1 MIKKFKTINN
11 VFSYSFFEW
20 DSLNF
25 VRFKDK
31 EGNVKTR
38 DGSFIKNNIIFA
50 ENGNGKTNLINLI
63 KVLNGVDSI
72 ELEKHWDYPTENQNL
87 VLEFDND
94 NDLSFNSENWG
105 ETTGSLKDKF
115 VIFDKY
121 FTEKYVHSVGLDHHN
136 TALRKQER
144 GKHII
149 YLGNFTEYNQEINKI
164 NRLKIK
170 VSEKNSEFWTTE
182 QEKINN
188 ILPDGLDIT
197 DIDNEKDIIENI
209 AASTLSDKQQTL
221 ENQKKELEK
230 VKNAIKN
237 QSEIEKL
244 RILDEI
250 KTVFNFEIKE
260 ADEDGN
266 ESIHQLSPVE
276 LFNFTV
282 SKGVK
287 QTLSKINNKKS
298 FIKSGLSLVDDT
310 TEDCP
315 FCEQKIKNG
324 EFLQIVQD
332 YQSIFDQT
340 FLDEEDRVKNRL
352 QKYINILSSLRD
364 LQPVSGNV
372 LLLQEAQKYVGI
384 DVSIPICSLDEED
397 KKVIELEI
405 QRVIDKEK
413 NILNPVTGST
423 FEKIKSIADKA
434 KKMQKSYNDAVSEI
448 NKKIN
453 ELKTAASEGKLDEKK
468 IEIENKIRELE
479 KSILYIEHKIEFL
492 RYFEAKKQNTKNEKV
507 VENLETIY
515 QKLKEKIVEKFN
527 EFAKEYFKLIKD
539 YIKTISPSM
548 EIFDVLGQG
557 TYSRTGREP
566 AQCGFEVQYNKKDCT
581 ANLSEGEKQVIALA
595 FFFAQLK
602 KETGEDKIIILDDPI
617 TSFDAGKRKSTAEVI
632 KTVTQKFDQ
641 LFVFTCDPLF
651 REFCL
656 KEIPNRNFYYIFI
669 TKKSSSIHYVP
680 KKRETIY
687 QAFEED
693 FKNIGNINGSNENV
707 VIYGQKLR
715 FCLETK
721 IKEDYFGYSQD
732 NLSNMIE
739 QVAGKGKQKFESLID
754 NKETI
759 LNLYN
764 YCNTGGLAHYP
775 KDGSTSWNELNSKVQ
790 EYLNLNL

>member
-20 DSLNF
+20 DTINPIKGNNPNDPIDI
-25 VRFKDK
+25 FK
-31 EGNVKTR
+31 
-38 DGSFIKNNIIFA
+38 KNNILFA
-50 ENGNGKTNLINLI
+50 ENGNGKTNLINLL
-63 KVLNGVDSI
+63 KVMNGVDSI
-72 ELEKHWDYPTENQNL
+72 KLEKHWDYTTENQNV
-87 VLEFDND
+87 VLELDSE
-94 NDLSFNSENWG
+94 LSFNSENWSDICG
-105 ETTGSLKDKF
+105 ALKNKF
-115 VIFDKY
+115 IIFDKY

-136 TALRKQER
+136 TAQRKQER

-170 VSEKNSEFWTTE
+170 VSEKNSVFWTAE
-182 QEKINN
+182 QEKINS
-188 ILPDGLDIT
+188 ILPDWLSIA
-197 DIDNEKDIIENI
+197 DIDNEKDIIKSI
-209 AASTLSDKQQTL
+209 DTSKLSDKQQAL

-230 VKNAIKN
+230 IKNAIKN
-237 QSEIEKL
+237 QFEIEKL
-244 RILDEI
+244 KNLDDI
-250 KTVFNFEIKE
+250 KTVFDFEVKDLGKDGKE
-260 ADEDGN
+260 TN
-266 ESIHQLSPVE
+266 YQLNPAE

-298 FIKSGLSLVDDT
+298 FVKTGLSLIDDT

-324 EFLQIVQD
+324 ELLQIVKD
-332 YQSIFDQT
+332 YQSIFDKA
-340 FLDEEDRVKNRL
+340 FLDEEDKVKSRL
-352 QKYINILSSLRD
+352 QKYKTILSSLRD
-364 LQPVSGNV
+364 LQPISSNV
-372 LLLQEAQKYVGI
+372 TNLQEAQKYIGI
-384 DVSIPICSLDEED
+384 DISIPNCSLDEED
-397 KKVIELEI
+397 KKIIELEI

-423 FEKIKSIADKA
+423 FEQIKNIIDKA
-434 KKMQKSYNDAVSEI
+434 NKLKKGYNNAVDEI
-448 NKKIN
+448 NKKID
-453 ELKTAASEGKLDEKK
+453 ELKKVADEGKLDERKE
-468 IEIENKIRELE
+468 EIENKIRELE
-479 KSILYIEHKIEFL
+479 KNILYINHKKDFL
-492 RYFEAKKQNTKNEKV
+492 RYFNAKNQNTQNKKV
-507 VENLETIY
+507 IENLEAIY

-527 EFAKEYFKLIKD
+527 EFAQEYFDLIKD
-539 YIKTISPSM
+539 YIKKISPSM

-581 ANLSEGEKQVIALA
+581 NDLSEGERQVIALA
-595 FFFAQLK
+595 FFFAQCK
-602 KETGEDKIIILDDPI
+602 KEVNKDKIIILDDPI

-632 KTVTQKFDQ
+632 KSETEDFDQ
-641 LFVFTCDPLF
+641 LFIFTCDPLF

-687 QAFEED
+687 QSFEED
-693 FKNIGNINGSNENV
+693 FKNIGDINGSNENV

-775 KDGSTSWNELNSKVQ
+775 KDGSTSWNELNGKIQ

>member
-1 MIKKFKTINN
+1 MKMIKKFKTINN

-20 DSLNF
+20 DTINPIKGNNPNDPIDI
-25 VRFKDK
+25 FK
-31 EGNVKTR
+31 
-38 DGSFIKNNIIFA
+38 KNNILFA
-50 ENGNGKTNLINLI
+50 ENGNGKTNLINLL
-63 KVLNGVDSI
+63 KVMNGVDSI
-72 ELEKHWDYPTENQNL
+72 KLEKHWDYTTENQNV
-87 VLEFDND
+87 VLELDSE
-94 NDLSFNSENWG
+94 LSFNSENWSDICG
-105 ETTGSLKDKF
+105 ALKNKF
-115 VIFDKY
+115 IIFDKY

-136 TALRKQER
+136 TAQRKQER

-170 VSEKNSEFWTTE
+170 VSEKNSVFWTAE
-182 QEKINN
+182 QEKINS
-188 ILPDGLDIT
+188 ILPDWLSIA
-197 DIDNEKDIIENI
+197 DIDNEKDIIKSI
-209 AASTLSDKQQTL
+209 DTSKLSDKQQAL

-230 VKNAIKN
+230 IKNAIKN
-237 QSEIEKL
+237 QFEIEKL
-244 RILDEI
+244 KNLDDI
-250 KTVFNFEIKE
+250 KTVFDFEVKE
-260 ADEDGN
+260 LGKDGKETN
-266 ESIHQLSPVE
+266 YQLNPAE

-298 FIKSGLSLVDDT
+298 FVKTGLSLIDDT

-324 EFLQIVQD
+324 ELLQIVKD
-332 YQSIFDQT
+332 YQSIFDKA
-340 FLDEEDRVKNRL
+340 FLDEEDKVKSRL
-352 QKYINILSSLRD
+352 QKYKTILSSLRD
-364 LQPVSGNV
+364 LQPISSNV
-372 LLLQEAQKYVGI
+372 TNLQEAQKYIGI
-384 DVSIPICSLDEED
+384 DISIPNCSLDEED
-397 KKVIELEI
+397 KKIIELEI
-405 QRVIDKEK
+405 QRVIDKER

-423 FEKIKSIADKA
+423 FEQIKNIIDKA
-434 KKMQKSYNDAVSEI
+434 NKLKKGYNNAVDEI
-448 NKKIN
+448 NKKID
-453 ELKTAASEGKLDEKK
+453 ELKKVADEGKLDERKE
-468 IEIENKIRELE
+468 EIENKIRELE
-479 KSILYIEHKIEFL
+479 KNILYINHKKDFL
-492 RYFEAKKQNTKNEKV
+492 RYFNAKNQNTQNKKV
-507 VENLETIY
+507 IENLEAIY

-527 EFAKEYFKLIKD
+527 EFAQEYFDLIKD
-539 YIKTISPSM
+539 YIKKISPSM

-581 ANLSEGEKQVIALA
+581 NDLSEGERQVIALA
-595 FFFAQLK
+595 FFFAQCK
-602 KETGEDKIIILDDPI
+602 KEVNKDKIIILDDPI

-632 KTVTQKFDQ
+632 KSETEDFDQ
-641 LFVFTCDPLF
+641 LFIFTCDPLF

-687 QAFEED
+687 QSFEED
-693 FKNIGNINGSNENV
+693 FKNIGDINGSNENV

-775 KDGSTSWNELNSKVQ
+775 KDGSTSWNELNGKIQ

>member
-1 MIKKFKTINN
+1 MKMIKKFKTINN

-20 DSLNF
+20 DTINPIKGNNPNDPIDI
-25 VRFKDK
+25 FK
-31 EGNVKTR
+31 
-38 DGSFIKNNIIFA
+38 KNNILFA
-50 ENGNGKTNLINLI
+50 ENGNGKTNLINLL
-63 KVLNGVDSI
+63 KVMNGVDSI
-72 ELEKHWDYPTENQNL
+72 KLEKHWDYTTENQNV
-87 VLEFDND
+87 VLELDSE
-94 NDLSFNSENWG
+94 LSFNSENWSDICG
-105 ETTGSLKDKF
+105 ALKNKF
-115 VIFDKY
+115 IIFDKY

-136 TALRKQER
+136 TAQRKQER

-170 VSEKNSEFWTTE
+170 VSEKNSVFWTAE
-182 QEKINN
+182 QEKINS
-188 ILPDGLDIT
+188 ILPDWLSIA
-197 DIDNEKDIIENI
+197 DIDNEKDIIKSI
-209 AASTLSDKQQTL
+209 DTSKLSDKQQAL

-230 VKNAIKN
+230 IKNAIKN
-237 QSEIEKL
+237 QFEIEKL
-244 RILDEI
+244 KNLDDI
-250 KTVFNFEIKE
+250 KTVFDFEVKE
-260 ADEDGN
+260 LGKDGKETN
-266 ESIHQLSPVE
+266 YQLNPAE

-298 FIKSGLSLVDDT
+298 FVKTGLSLIDDT

-324 EFLQIVQD
+324 ELLQIVKD
-332 YQSIFDQT
+332 YQSIFDKA
-340 FLDEEDRVKNRL
+340 FLDEEDKVKSRL
-352 QKYINILSSLRD
+352 QKYKTILSSLRD
-364 LQPVSGNV
+364 LQPISSNV
-372 LLLQEAQKYVGI
+372 TNLQEAQKYIGI
-384 DVSIPICSLDEED
+384 DISIPNCSLDEED
-397 KKVIELEI
+397 KKIIELEI

-423 FEKIKSIADKA
+423 FEQIKNIIDKA
-434 KKMQKSYNDAVSEI
+434 NKLKKGYNNAVDEI
-448 NKKIN
+448 NKKID
-453 ELKTAASEGKLDEKK
+453 ELKKVADEGKLDERKE
-468 IEIENKIRELE
+468 EIENKIRELE
-479 KSILYIEHKIEFL
+479 KNILYINHKKDFL
-492 RYFEAKKQNTKNEKV
+492 RYFNAKNQNTQNKKV
-507 VENLETIY
+507 IENLEAIY

-527 EFAKEYFKLIKD
+527 EFAQEYFDLIKD
-539 YIKTISPSM
+539 YIKKISPSM

-581 ANLSEGEKQVIALA
+581 NDLSEGERQVIALA
-595 FFFAQLK
+595 FFFAQCK
-602 KETGEDKIIILDDPI
+602 KEVNKDKIIILDDPI

-632 KTVTQKFDQ
+632 KSETEDFDQ
-641 LFVFTCDPLF
+641 LFIFTCDPLF

-687 QAFEED
+687 QSFEED
-693 FKNIGNINGSNENV
+693 FKNIGDINGSNENV

-775 KDGSTSWNELNSKVQ
+775 KDGSTSWNELNGKIQ

>member
-1 MIKKFKTINN
+1 MIKKIKTINN
-11 VFSYSFFEW
+11 VFSYSFFDW
-20 DSLNF
+20 DSLNLIKY
-25 VRFKDK
+25 KDEK
-31 EGNVKTR
+31 GNLKSR
-38 DGSFIKNNIIFA
+38 DGAFVKNNIIFA
-50 ENGNGKTNLINLI
+50 ENGNGKTNLINLL

-72 ELEKHWDYPTENQNL
+72 KLEKHWDYTTENQNV
-87 VLEFDND
+87 VLELDNEI
-94 NDLSFNSENWG
+94 SFNSENWSDICG
-105 ETTGSLKDKF
+105 ALKDNF
-115 VIFDKY
+115 IIFDKY

-136 TALRKQER
+136 TAQRKQER

-164 NRLKIK
+164 NKLKIK
-170 VSEKNSEFWTTE
+170 VSEKNSVFWTAE
-182 QEKINN
+182 QEKINS
-188 ILPDGLDIT
+188 ILPDWLSIA
-197 DIDNEKDIIENI
+197 DIDNEKDIIKSI
-209 AASTLSDKQQTL
+209 DTSKLSDKQQAL

-230 VKNAIKN
+230 IKNAIKN
-237 QSEIEKL
+237 QFEIEKL
-244 RILDEI
+244 KNLDDI
-250 KTVFNFEIKE
+250 KTVFDFEVKE
-260 ADEDGN
+260 LGKDGKETN
-266 ESIHQLSPVE
+266 YQLNPAE

-298 FIKSGLSLVDDT
+298 FVKIGLSLIDDT

-324 EFLQIVQD
+324 ELLQIVKD
-332 YQSIFDQT
+332 YQSIFDKA
-340 FLDEEDRVKNRL
+340 FLDEEDKVKSRL
-352 QKYINILSSLRD
+352 QKYKTILSSLRD
-364 LQPVSGNV
+364 LQPISSNV
-372 LLLQEAQKYVGI
+372 TNLQEAQKYIGI
-384 DVSIPICSLDEED
+384 DISIPNCSLDEED
-397 KKVIELEI
+397 KKIIELEI

-423 FEKIKSIADKA
+423 FEQIKNIIDKA
-434 KKMQKSYNDAVSEI
+434 NKLKKGYNNAVDEI
-448 NKKIN
+448 NKKID
-453 ELKTAASEGKLDEKK
+453 ELKKVADEGKLDERKE
-468 IEIENKIRELE
+468 EIENKIRELE
-479 KSILYIEHKIEFL
+479 KNILYINHKKDFL
-492 RYFEAKKQNTKNEKV
+492 RYFNAKNQNTQNKKV
-507 VENLETIY
+507 IENLEAIY

-527 EFAKEYFKLIKD
+527 EFAQEYFDLIKD
-539 YIKTISPSM
+539 YIKKISPSM

-581 ANLSEGEKQVIALA
+581 NDLSEGERQVIALA
-595 FFFAQLK
+595 FFFAQCK
-602 KETGEDKIIILDDPI
+602 KEVNKDKIIILDDPI

-632 KTVTQKFDQ
+632 KSETEDFDQ
-641 LFVFTCDPLF
+641 LFIFTCDPLF

-680 KKRETIY
+680 KRRETIY

-693 FKNIGNINGSNENV
+693 FKNIKNINGSNENV

-759 LNLYN
+759 LSLYN

>member
-1 MIKKFKTINN
+1 MIKKIKTINN
-11 VFSYSFFEW
+11 VFSYSFFDW
-20 DSLNF
+20 DSLNLIKY
-25 VRFKDK
+25 KDEK
-31 EGNVKTR
+31 GNLKSR
-38 DGSFIKNNIIFA
+38 DGAFVKNNIIFA
-50 ENGNGKTNLINLI
+50 ENGNGKTNLINLL

-72 ELEKHWDYPTENQNL
+72 KLEKHWDYTTENQNV
-87 VLEFDND
+87 VLELDNEI
-94 NDLSFNSENWG
+94 SFNSENWSDICG
-105 ETTGSLKDKF
+105 ALKDNF
-115 VIFDKY
+115 IIFDKY

-136 TALRKQER
+136 TAQRKQER

-164 NRLKIK
+164 NKLKIK
-170 VSEKNSEFWTTE
+170 VSEKNSVFWTAE
-182 QEKINN
+182 QEKINS
-188 ILPDGLDIT
+188 ILPDWLSIA
-197 DIDNEKDIIENI
+197 DIDNEKDIIKSI
-209 AASTLSDKQQTL
+209 DTSKLSDKQQAL

-230 VKNAIKN
+230 IKNAIKN
-237 QSEIEKL
+237 QFEIEKL
-244 RILDEI
+244 KNLDDI
-250 KTVFNFEIKE
+250 KTVFDFEVKE
-260 ADEDGN
+260 LGKDGKETN
-266 ESIHQLSPVE
+266 YQLNPAE

-298 FIKSGLSLVDDT
+298 FVKIGLSLIDDT

-324 EFLQIVQD
+324 ELLQIVKD
-332 YQSIFDQT
+332 YQSIFDKA
-340 FLDEEDRVKNRL
+340 FLDEEDKVKSRL
-352 QKYINILSSLRD
+352 QKYKTILSSLRD
-364 LQPVSGNV
+364 LQPISSNV
-372 LLLQEAQKYVGI
+372 TNLQEAQKYIGI
-384 DVSIPICSLDEED
+384 DISIPNCSLDEED
-397 KKVIELEI
+397 KKIIELEI

-423 FEKIKSIADKA
+423 FEQIKNIIDKA
-434 KKMQKSYNDAVSEI
+434 NKLKKGYNNAVDEI
-448 NKKIN
+448 NKKID
-453 ELKTAASEGKLDEKK
+453 ELKKVADEGKLDERKE
-468 IEIENKIRELE
+468 EIENKIRELE
-479 KSILYIEHKIEFL
+479 KNILYINHKKDFL
-492 RYFEAKKQNTKNEKV
+492 RYFNAKNQNNQNKKV
-507 VENLETIY
+507 IENLEAIY

-527 EFAKEYFKLIKD
+527 EFAQEYFDLIKD
-539 YIKTISPSM
+539 YIKKISPSM

-581 ANLSEGEKQVIALA
+581 NDLSEGERQVIALA
-595 FFFAQLK
+595 FFFAQCK
-602 KETGEDKIIILDDPI
+602 KEVNKDKIIILDDPI

-632 KTVTQKFDQ
+632 KSETEDFDQ
-641 LFVFTCDPLF
+641 LFIFTCDPLF

-680 KKRETIY
+680 KRRETIY

-693 FKNIGNINGSNENV
+693 FKNIKNINGSNENV

-759 LNLYN
+759 LSLYN

>member
-1 MIKKFKTINN
+1 MKMIKKFKTINN

-20 DSLNF
+20 DTINPIKGNNPNDPIDI
-25 VRFKDK
+25 FK
-31 EGNVKTR
+31 
-38 DGSFIKNNIIFA
+38 KNNILFA
-50 ENGNGKTNLINLI
+50 ENGNGKTNLINLL
-63 KVLNGVDSI
+63 KVMNGVDSI
-72 ELEKHWDYPTENQNL
+72 KLEKHWDYTTENQNV
-87 VLEFDND
+87 VLELDSE
-94 NDLSFNSENWG
+94 LSFNSENWSDICG
-105 ETTGSLKDKF
+105 ALKNKF
-115 VIFDKY
+115 IIFDKY

-136 TALRKQER
+136 TAQRKQER

-170 VSEKNSEFWTTE
+170 VSEKNSVFWTAE
-182 QEKINN
+182 QEKINS
-188 ILPDGLDIT
+188 ILPDWLSIA
-197 DIDNEKDIIENI
+197 DIDNEKDIIKSI
-209 AASTLSDKQQTL
+209 DTSKLSDKQQAL

-230 VKNAIKN
+230 IKNAIKN
-237 QSEIEKL
+237 QFEIEKL
-244 RILDEI
+244 KNLDDI
-250 KTVFNFEIKE
+250 KTVFDFEVKDLGKDGKE
-260 ADEDGN
+260 TN
-266 ESIHQLSPVE
+266 YQLNPAE

-298 FIKSGLSLVDDT
+298 FVKTGLSLIDDT

-324 EFLQIVQD
+324 ELLQIVKD
-332 YQSIFDQT
+332 YQSIFDKA
-340 FLDEEDRVKNRL
+340 FLDEEDKVKSRL
-352 QKYINILSSLRD
+352 QKYKTILSSLRD
-364 LQPVSGNV
+364 LQPISSNV
-372 LLLQEAQKYVGI
+372 TNLQEAQKYIGI
-384 DVSIPICSLDEED
+384 DISIPNCSLDEED
-397 KKVIELEI
+397 KKIIELEI

-423 FEKIKSIADKA
+423 FEQIKNIIDKA
-434 KKMQKSYNDAVSEI
+434 NKLKKGYNNAVDEI
-448 NKKIN
+448 NKKID
-453 ELKTAASEGKLDEKK
+453 ELKKVADEGKLDERKE
-468 IEIENKIRELE
+468 EIENKIRELE
-479 KSILYIEHKIEFL
+479 KNILYINHKKDFL
-492 RYFEAKKQNTKNEKV
+492 RYFNAKNQNTQNKKV
-507 VENLETIY
+507 IENLEAIY

-527 EFAKEYFKLIKD
+527 EFAQEYFDLIKD
-539 YIKTISPSM
+539 YIKKISPSM

-581 ANLSEGEKQVIALA
+581 NDLSEGERQVIALA
-595 FFFAQLK
+595 FFFAQCK
-602 KETGEDKIIILDDPI
+602 KEVNKDKIIILDDPI

-632 KTVTQKFDQ
+632 KSETEDFDQ
-641 LFVFTCDPLF
+641 LFIFTCDPLF

-687 QAFEED
+687 QSFEED
-693 FKNIGNINGSNENV
+693 FKNIGDINGSNENV

-775 KDGSTSWNELNSKVQ
+775 KDGSTSWNELNGKIQ

>member
-20 DSLNF
+20 DTINPIKGNNPNDPIDI
-25 VRFKDK
+25 FK
-31 EGNVKTR
+31 
-38 DGSFIKNNIIFA
+38 KNNILFA
-50 ENGNGKTNLINLI
+50 ENGNGKTNLINLL
-63 KVLNGVDSI
+63 KVMNGVDSI
-72 ELEKHWDYPTENQNL
+72 KLEKHWDYTTENQNV
-87 VLEFDND
+87 VLELDSE
-94 NDLSFNSENWG
+94 LSFNSENWSDICG
-105 ETTGSLKDKF
+105 ALKNKF
-115 VIFDKY
+115 IIFDKY

-136 TALRKQER
+136 TAQRKQER

-170 VSEKNSEFWTTE
+170 VSEKNSVFWTAE
-182 QEKINN
+182 QEKINS
-188 ILPDGLDIT
+188 ILPDWLSIA
-197 DIDNEKDIIENI
+197 DIDNEKDIIKSI
-209 AASTLSDKQQTL
+209 DTSKLSDKQQAL

-230 VKNAIKN
+230 IKNAIKN
-237 QSEIEKL
+237 QFEIEKL
-244 RILDEI
+244 KNLDDI
-250 KTVFNFEIKE
+250 KTVFDFEVKE
-260 ADEDGN
+260 LGKDGKETN
-266 ESIHQLSPVE
+266 YQLNPAE

-298 FIKSGLSLVDDT
+298 FVKTGLSLIDDT

-324 EFLQIVQD
+324 ELLQIVKD
-332 YQSIFDQT
+332 YQSIFDKA
-340 FLDEEDRVKNRL
+340 FLDEEDKVKSRL
-352 QKYINILSSLRD
+352 QKYKTILSSLRD
-364 LQPVSGNV
+364 LQPISSNV
-372 LLLQEAQKYVGI
+372 TNLQEAQKYIGI
-384 DVSIPICSLDEED
+384 DISIPNCSLDEED
-397 KKVIELEI
+397 KKIIELEI

-423 FEKIKSIADKA
+423 FEQIKNIIDKA
-434 KKMQKSYNDAVSEI
+434 NKLKKGYNNAVDEI
-448 NKKIN
+448 NKKID
-453 ELKTAASEGKLDEKK
+453 ELKKVADEGKLDERKE
-468 IEIENKIRELE
+468 EIENKIRELE
-479 KSILYIEHKIEFL
+479 KNILYINHKKDFL
-492 RYFEAKKQNTKNEKV
+492 RYFNAKNQNTQNKKV
-507 VENLETIY
+507 IENLEAIY

-527 EFAKEYFKLIKD
+527 EFAQEYFDLIKD
-539 YIKTISPSM
+539 YIKKISPSM

-581 ANLSEGEKQVIALA
+581 NDLSEGERQVIALA
-595 FFFAQLK
+595 FFFAQCK
-602 KETGEDKIIILDDPI
+602 KEVNKDKIIILDDPI

-632 KTVTQKFDQ
+632 KSETEDFDQ
-641 LFVFTCDPLF
+641 LFIFTCDPLF

-687 QAFEED
+687 QSFEED
-693 FKNIGNINGSNENV
+693 FKNIGDINGSNENV

-775 KDGSTSWNELNSKVQ
+775 KDGSTSWNEVNGKIQ

>member
-20 DSLNF
+20 DTINPIKGNNPNDPIDI
-25 VRFKDK
+25 FK
-31 EGNVKTR
+31 
-38 DGSFIKNNIIFA
+38 KNNILFA
-50 ENGNGKTNLINLI
+50 ENGNGKTNLINLL
-63 KVLNGVDSI
+63 KVMNGVDSI
-72 ELEKHWDYPTENQNL
+72 KLEKHWDYTTENQNV
-87 VLEFDND
+87 VLELDSE
-94 NDLSFNSENWG
+94 LSFNSENWSDICG
-105 ETTGSLKDKF
+105 ALKNKF
-115 VIFDKY
+115 IIFDKY

-136 TALRKQER
+136 TAQRKQER

-170 VSEKNSEFWTTE
+170 VSEKNSVFWTAE
-182 QEKINN
+182 QEKINS
-188 ILPDGLDIT
+188 ILPDWLSIA
-197 DIDNEKDIIENI
+197 DIDNEKDIIKSI
-209 AASTLSDKQQTL
+209 DTSKLSDKQQAL

-230 VKNAIKN
+230 IKNAIKN
-237 QSEIEKL
+237 QFEIEKL
-244 RILDEI
+244 KNLDDI
-250 KTVFNFEIKE
+250 KTVFDFEVKE
-260 ADEDGN
+260 LGKDGKETN
-266 ESIHQLSPVE
+266 YQLNPAE

-298 FIKSGLSLVDDT
+298 FVKTGLSLIDDT

-324 EFLQIVQD
+324 ELLQIVKD
-332 YQSIFDQT
+332 YQSIFDKA
-340 FLDEEDRVKNRL
+340 FLDEEDKVKSRL
-352 QKYINILSSLRD
+352 QKYKTILSSLRD
-364 LQPVSGNV
+364 LQPISSNV
-372 LLLQEAQKYVGI
+372 TNLQEAQKYIGI
-384 DVSIPICSLDEED
+384 DISIPNCSLDEED
-397 KKVIELEI
+397 KKIIELEI

-423 FEKIKSIADKA
+423 FEQIKNIIDKA
-434 KKMQKSYNDAVSEI
+434 NKLKKGYNNAVDEI
-448 NKKIN
+448 NKKID
-453 ELKTAASEGKLDEKK
+453 ELKKVADEGKLDERKE
-468 IEIENKIRELE
+468 EIENKIRELE
-479 KSILYIEHKIEFL
+479 KNILYINHKKDFL
-492 RYFEAKKQNTKNEKV
+492 RYFNAKNQNTQNKKV
-507 VENLETIY
+507 IENLEAIY

-527 EFAKEYFKLIKD
+527 EFAQEYFDLIKD
-539 YIKTISPSM
+539 YIKKISPSM

-581 ANLSEGEKQVIALA
+581 NDLSEGERQVIALA
-595 FFFAQLK
+595 FFFAQCK
-602 KETGEDKIIILDDPI
+602 KEVNKDKIIILDDPI

-632 KTVTQKFDQ
+632 KSETEDFDQ
-641 LFVFTCDPLF
+641 LFIFTCDPLF

-687 QAFEED
+687 QSFEED
-693 FKNIGNINGSNENV
+693 FKNIGDINGSNENV

-775 KDGSTSWNELNSKVQ
+775 KDGSTSWNELNGKIQ

>member
-1 MIKKFKTINN
+1 M
-11 VFSYSFFEW
+11 
-20 DSLNF
+20 
-25 VRFKDK
+25 
-31 EGNVKTR
+31 
-38 DGSFIKNNIIFA
+38 
-50 ENGNGKTNLINLI
+50 
-63 KVLNGVDSI
+63 
-72 ELEKHWDYPTENQNL
+72 
-87 VLEFDND
+87 
-94 NDLSFNSENWG
+94 
-105 ETTGSLKDKF
+105 
-115 VIFDKY
+115 
-121 FTEKYVHSVGLDHHN
+121 
-136 TALRKQER
+136 
-144 GKHII
+144 
-149 YLGNFTEYNQEINKI
+149 
-164 NRLKIK
+164 
-170 VSEKNSEFWTTE
+170 
-182 QEKINN
+182 
-188 ILPDGLDIT
+188 LDIKR
-197 DIDNEKDIIENI
+197 IREN
-209 AASTLSDKQQTL
+209 
-221 ENQKKELEK
+221 
-230 VKNAIKN
+230 
-237 QSEIEKL
+237 
-244 RILDEI
+244 LDDI
-250 KTVFNFEIKE
+250 KTVFDFEVKE
-260 ADEDGN
+260 LGKDGKETN
-266 ESIHQLSPVE
+266 YQLNPAE

-298 FIKSGLSLVDDT
+298 FVKTGLSLIDDT

-324 EFLQIVQD
+324 ELLQIVKD
-332 YQSIFDQT
+332 YQSIFDKA
-340 FLDEEDRVKNRL
+340 FLDEEDKVKSRL
-352 QKYINILSSLRD
+352 QKYKTILSSLRD
-364 LQPVSGNV
+364 LQPISSNV
-372 LLLQEAQKYVGI
+372 TNLQEAQKYIGI
-384 DVSIPICSLDEED
+384 DISIPNCSLDEED
-397 KKVIELEI
+397 KKIIELEI

-423 FEKIKSIADKA
+423 FEQIKNIIDKA
-434 KKMQKSYNDAVSEI
+434 NKLKKGYNNAVDEI
-448 NKKIN
+448 NKKID
-453 ELKTAASEGKLDEKK
+453 ELKKVADEGKLDERKE
-468 IEIENKIRELE
+468 EIENKIRELE
-479 KSILYIEHKIEFL
+479 KNILYINHKKDFL
-492 RYFEAKKQNTKNEKV
+492 RYFNAKNQNTQNKKV
-507 VENLETIY
+507 IENLEAIY

-527 EFAKEYFKLIKD
+527 EFAQEYFDLIKD
-539 YIKTISPSM
+539 YIKKISPSM

-581 ANLSEGEKQVIALA
+581 NDLSEGERQVIALA
-595 FFFAQLK
+595 FFFAQCK
-602 KETGEDKIIILDDPI
+602 KEVNKDKIIILDDPI

-632 KTVTQKFDQ
+632 KSETEDFDQ
-641 LFVFTCDPLF
+641 LFIFTCDPLF

-687 QAFEED
+687 QSFEED
-693 FKNIGNINGSNENV
+693 FKNIGDINGSNENV

-775 KDGSTSWNELNSKVQ
+775 KDGSTSWNELNGKIQ

>member
-1 MIKKFKTINN
+1 MKMIKKFKTINN

-20 DSLNF
+20 DTINPIKGNNPNDPIDI
-25 VRFKDK
+25 FK
-31 EGNVKTR
+31 
-38 DGSFIKNNIIFA
+38 KNNILFA
-50 ENGNGKTNLINLI
+50 ENGNGKTNLINLL
-63 KVLNGVDSI
+63 KVMNGVDSI
-72 ELEKHWDYPTENQNL
+72 KLEKHWDYTTENQNV
-87 VLEFDND
+87 VLELDSE
-94 NDLSFNSENWG
+94 LSFNSENWSDICG
-105 ETTGSLKDKF
+105 ALKNKF
-115 VIFDKY
+115 IIFDKY

-136 TALRKQER
+136 TAQRKQER

-170 VSEKNSEFWTTE
+170 VSEKNSVFWTAE
-182 QEKINN
+182 QEKINS
-188 ILPDGLDIT
+188 ILPDWLSIA
-197 DIDNEKDIIENI
+197 DIDNEKDIIKSI
-209 AASTLSDKQQTL
+209 DTSKLSDKQQAL

-230 VKNAIKN
+230 IKNAIKN
-237 QSEIEKL
+237 QFEIEKL
-244 RILDEI
+244 KNLDDI
-250 KTVFNFEIKE
+250 KTVFDFEVKE
-260 ADEDGN
+260 LGKDGKETN
-266 ESIHQLSPVE
+266 YQLNPAE

-298 FIKSGLSLVDDT
+298 FVKTGLSLIDDT

-324 EFLQIVQD
+324 ELLQIVKD
-332 YQSIFDQT
+332 YQSIFDKA
-340 FLDEEDRVKNRL
+340 FLDEEDKVKSRL
-352 QKYINILSSLRD
+352 QKYKTILSSLRD
-364 LQPVSGNV
+364 LQPISSNV
-372 LLLQEAQKYVGI
+372 TNLQEAQKYIGI
-384 DVSIPICSLDEED
+384 DISIPNCSLDEED
-397 KKVIELEI
+397 KKIIELEI

-423 FEKIKSIADKA
+423 FEQIKNIIDKA
-434 KKMQKSYNDAVSEI
+434 NKLKKGYNNAVDEI
-448 NKKIN
+448 NKKID
-453 ELKTAASEGKLDEKK
+453 ELKKVADEGKLDERKE
-468 IEIENKIRELE
+468 EIENKIRELE
-479 KSILYIEHKIEFL
+479 KNILYINHKKDFL
-492 RYFEAKKQNTKNEKV
+492 RYFNAKNQNTQNKKV
-507 VENLETIY
+507 IENLEAIY

-527 EFAKEYFKLIKD
+527 EFAQEYFDLIKD
-539 YIKTISPSM
+539 YIKKISPSM

-581 ANLSEGEKQVIALA
+581 NDLSEGERQVIALA
-595 FFFAQLK
+595 FFFAQCK
-602 KETGEDKIIILDDPI
+602 KEVNKDKIIILDDPI

-632 KTVTQKFDQ
+632 KSETEDFDQ
-641 LFVFTCDPLF
+641 LFIFTCDPLF

-687 QAFEED
+687 QSFEED
-693 FKNIGNINGSNENV
+693 FKNIGDINGSNENV

-775 KDGSTSWNELNSKVQ
+775 KDGSTSWNEVNGKIQ

>member
-1 MIKKFKTINN
+1 MIKKIKTINN
-11 VFSYSFFEW
+11 VFSYSFFDW
-20 DSLNF
+20 DTINP
-25 VRFKDK
+25 FK
-31 EGNVKTR
+31 GNNPNDPIDIFK
-38 DGSFIKNNIIFA
+38 KNNIIFA
-50 ENGNGKTNLINLI
+50 ENGNGKTNLINVL

-72 ELEKHWDYPTENQNL
+72 ELKKHWDYSAKNQS
-87 VLEFDND
+87 VILELDNE
-94 NDLSFNSENWG
+94 LSFNSDNWSNIY
-105 ETTGSLKDKF
+105 GSLKDRF
-115 VIFDKY
+115 IIFDKY
-121 FTEKYVHSVGLDHHN
+121 FTERYVHSIGLDPHN
-136 TALRKQER
+136 TAQRKQER

-164 NRLKIK
+164 NKLKVKIN
-170 VSEKNSEFWTTE
+170 EKNSTFWTVE
-182 QEKINN
+182 QEKIKN
-188 ILPDGLDIT
+188 ILPESLSLA
-197 DIDNEKDIIENI
+197 DIDKDKDIIVKVD
-209 AASTLSDKQQTL
+209 TTKLSDKQEEL

-230 VKNAIKN
+230 INNAIKN

-244 RILDEI
+244 
-250 KTVFNFEIKE
+250 KTLEKIELVFDFKIKE
-260 ADEDGN
+260 IGKDGG
-266 ESIHQLSPVE
+266 ETTHQIDPSE

-287 QTLSKINNKKS
+287 ETLSKISNKKS
-298 FIKSGLSLVDDT
+298 FIKAGLNLVDDT
-310 TEDCP
+310 TENCP

-324 EFLQIVQD
+324 ELLQIIKD

-340 FLDEEDRVKNRL
+340 FLDEEETVKNHL
-352 QKYINILSSLRD
+352 QKYKAVLSSLRD
-364 LQPVSGNV
+364 FPPISSNITN
-372 LLLQEAQKYVGI
+372 LQEAQKYVGI
-384 DVSIPICSLDEED
+384 KTSIPACSLGKED
-397 KKVIELEI
+397 KKIIEEEI

-423 FEKIKSIADKA
+423 SEQIKNIADRAEKL
-434 KKMQKSYNDAVSEI
+434 KKTYNDAIDEI

-453 ELKTAASEGKLDEKK
+453 DLKTSSREGRLQERKN
-468 IEIENKIRELE
+468 EIENKIKGLE
-479 KSILYIEHKIEFL
+479 KDIFYINHKKDFL
-492 RYFEAKKQNTKNEKV
+492 RYFEAKNQNTKNEKV
-507 VENLETIY
+507 VENLEIIY
-515 QKLKEKIVEKFN
+515 QKLKEKIVKKFN
-527 EFAKEYFKLIKD
+527 DFAKEYFNLIKK
-539 YIKTISPSM
+539 YIKKISPSM

-566 AQCGFEVQYNKKDCT
+566 AQCGFNVQYNSKDCT
-581 ANLSEGEKQVIALA
+581 SSLSEGERQVIALA
-595 FFFAQLK
+595 FFFARLK
-602 KETGEDKIIILDDPI
+602 KETNKNKIIVLDDPI

-632 KTVTQKFDQ
+632 KAETEGFDQ

-656 KEIPNRNFYYIFI
+656 KEIPNRNFYYIFL
-669 TKKSSSIHYVP
+669 TKRSSSIHFVP

-687 QAFEED
+687 QSFEDD
-693 FKNIGNINGSNENV
+693 FKNIANVNGSNENV

-739 QVAGKGKQKFESLID
+739 QVAGKGKQKFENLID

-775 KDGSTSWNELNSKVQ
+775 KDGSTSWNELNGKIQ

>member
-11 VFSYSFFEW
+11 IFSYSFFEW

-25 VRFKDK
+25 IKFKDK
-31 EGNVKTR
+31 DGNLKTR
-38 DGSFIKNNIIFA
+38 DGSFVKNSIIFA

-72 ELEKHWDYPTENQNL
+72 ELEKHWDYPTENQNV
-87 VLEFDND
+87 VLELDND
-94 NDLSFNSENWG
+94 NDLSFNSDNWD

-164 NRLKIK
+164 NKLKGNI
-170 VSEKNSEFWTTE
+170 SEKNSTFWATE
-182 QEKINN
+182 KEKISR
-188 ILPDGLDIT
+188 ILPDWLNIT
-197 DIDNEKDIIENI
+197 SIDNDENLIEDIDT
-209 AASTLSDKQQTL
+209 STLSDKQQTL

-230 VKNAIKN
+230 LKNAIKN

-244 RILDEI
+244 KNLDEI

-260 ADEDGN
+260 TDEDGKG
-266 ESIHQLSPVE
+266 SIHQLSPSE

-298 FIKSGLSLVDDT
+298 FIKFGLSLVNDT

-352 QKYINILSSLRD
+352 QKYENVLSSLRD
-364 LQPVSGNV
+364 LQPESGNATK
-372 LLLQEAQKYVGI
+372 LQEAQKYIGI
-384 DVSIPICSLDEED
+384 NISIPNCSLNEED
-397 KKVIELEI
+397 KEIIKLEI
-405 QRVIDKEK
+405 QRVTDKEK
-413 NILNPVTGST
+413 NILNPVIGST
-423 FEKIKSIADKA
+423 FEQIKSIAEKA
-434 KKMQKSYNDAVSEI
+434 RKLKKSYNEAVNEI

-453 ELKTAASEGKLDEKK
+453 ELKTVSSEGKLDEKR
-468 IEIENKIRELE
+468 IEIENKIKELE
-479 KSILYIEHKIEFL
+479 KSILYIENKKEFL

-507 VENLETIY
+507 VEHLETIY

-581 ANLSEGEKQVIALA
+581 ANLSEGERQVIALA

-602 KETGEDKIIILDDPI
+602 KTNKDKIIILDDPI
-617 TSFDAGKRKSTAEVI
+617 TSFDAGKRKSTTELI
-632 KTVTQKFDQ
+632 KSETQKFDQ

-680 KKRETIY
+680 KKRETVY
-687 QAFEED
+687 QSFEED
-693 FKNIGNINGSNENV
+693 FNNIGNINGSNENV

-739 QVAGKGKQKFESLID
+739 QVAGKGKQKFENLID

-775 KDGSTSWNELNSKVQ
+775 KDGSTSWNELNGKIQ

>member
-20 DSLNF
+20 DTINPIKGNNPNDPIDI
-25 VRFKDK
+25 FK
-31 EGNVKTR
+31 
-38 DGSFIKNNIIFA
+38 KNNILFA
-50 ENGNGKTNLINLI
+50 ENGNGKTNLINLL
-63 KVLNGVDSI
+63 KVMNGVDSI
-72 ELEKHWDYPTENQNL
+72 KLEKHWDYTTENQNV
-87 VLEFDND
+87 VLELDSE
-94 NDLSFNSENWG
+94 LSFNSENWSDICG
-105 ETTGSLKDKF
+105 ALKNKF
-115 VIFDKY
+115 IIFDKY

-136 TALRKQER
+136 TAQRKQER

-170 VSEKNSEFWTTE
+170 VSEKNSVFWTAE
-182 QEKINN
+182 QEKINS
-188 ILPDGLDIT
+188 ILPDWLSIA
-197 DIDNEKDIIENI
+197 DIDNEKDIIKSI
-209 AASTLSDKQQTL
+209 DTSKLSDKQQAL

-230 VKNAIKN
+230 IKNAIKN
-237 QSEIEKL
+237 QFEIEKL
-244 RILDEI
+244 KNLDDI
-250 KTVFNFEIKE
+250 KTVFDFEVKE
-260 ADEDGN
+260 LGKDGKETN
-266 ESIHQLSPVE
+266 YQLNPAE

-298 FIKSGLSLVDDT
+298 FVKTGLSLIDDT

-324 EFLQIVQD
+324 ELLQIVKD
-332 YQSIFDQT
+332 YQSIFDKA
-340 FLDEEDRVKNRL
+340 FLDEEDKVKSRL
-352 QKYINILSSLRD
+352 QKYKTILSSLRD
-364 LQPVSGNV
+364 LQPISSNV
-372 LLLQEAQKYVGI
+372 TNLQEAQKYIGI
-384 DVSIPICSLDEED
+384 DISIPNCSLDEED
-397 KKVIELEI
+397 KKIIELEI
-405 QRVIDKEK
+405 QRVIDKER

-423 FEKIKSIADKA
+423 FEQIKNIIDKA
-434 KKMQKSYNDAVSEI
+434 NKLKKGYNNAVDEI
-448 NKKIN
+448 NKKID
-453 ELKTAASEGKLDEKK
+453 ELKKVADEGKLDERKE
-468 IEIENKIRELE
+468 EIENKIRELE
-479 KSILYIEHKIEFL
+479 KNILYINHKKDFL
-492 RYFEAKKQNTKNEKV
+492 RYFNAKNQNTQNKKV
-507 VENLETIY
+507 IENLEAIY

-527 EFAKEYFKLIKD
+527 EFAQEYFDLIKD
-539 YIKTISPSM
+539 YIKKISPSM

-581 ANLSEGEKQVIALA
+581 NDLSEGERQVIALA
-595 FFFAQLK
+595 FFFAQCK
-602 KETGEDKIIILDDPI
+602 KEVNKDKIIILDDPI

-632 KTVTQKFDQ
+632 KSETEDFDQ
-641 LFVFTCDPLF
+641 LFIFTCDPLF

-687 QAFEED
+687 QSFEED
-693 FKNIGNINGSNENV
+693 FKNIGDINGSNENV

-775 KDGSTSWNELNSKVQ
+775 KDGSTSWNELNGKIQ

>member
-20 DSLNF
+20 DTINPIKGNNPNDPIDI
-25 VRFKDK
+25 FK
-31 EGNVKTR
+31 
-38 DGSFIKNNIIFA
+38 KNNILFA
-50 ENGNGKTNLINLI
+50 ENGNGKTNLINLL
-63 KVLNGVDSI
+63 KVMNGVDSI
-72 ELEKHWDYPTENQNL
+72 KLEKHWDYTTENQNV
-87 VLEFDND
+87 VLELDSE
-94 NDLSFNSENWG
+94 LSFNSENWSDICG
-105 ETTGSLKDKF
+105 ALKNKF
-115 VIFDKY
+115 IIFDKY

-136 TALRKQER
+136 TAQRKQER

-170 VSEKNSEFWTTE
+170 VSEKNSVFWTAE
-182 QEKINN
+182 QEKINS
-188 ILPDGLDIT
+188 ILPDWLSIA
-197 DIDNEKDIIENI
+197 DIDNEKDIIKSI
-209 AASTLSDKQQTL
+209 DTSKLSDKQQAL

-230 VKNAIKN
+230 IKNAIKN
-237 QSEIEKL
+237 QFEIEKL
-244 RILDEI
+244 KNLDDI
-250 KTVFNFEIKE
+250 KTVFDFEVKE
-260 ADEDGN
+260 LGKDGKETN
-266 ESIHQLSPVE
+266 YQLNPAE

-298 FIKSGLSLVDDT
+298 FVKTGLSLIDDT

-324 EFLQIVQD
+324 ELLQIVKD
-332 YQSIFDQT
+332 YQSIFDKA
-340 FLDEEDRVKNRL
+340 FLDEEDKVKSRL
-352 QKYINILSSLRD
+352 QKYKTILSSLRD
-364 LQPVSGNV
+364 LQPISSNV
-372 LLLQEAQKYVGI
+372 TNLQEAQKYIGI
-384 DVSIPICSLDEED
+384 DISIPNCSLDEED
-397 KKVIELEI
+397 KKIIELEI

-423 FEKIKSIADKA
+423 FEQIKNIIDKA
-434 KKMQKSYNDAVSEI
+434 NKLKKGYNNAVDEI
-448 NKKIN
+448 NKKID
-453 ELKTAASEGKLDEKK
+453 ELKKVTDEGKLDERKE
-468 IEIENKIRELE
+468 EIENKIRELE
-479 KSILYIEHKIEFL
+479 KNILYINHKKDFL
-492 RYFEAKKQNTKNEKV
+492 RYFNAKNQNTQNKKV
-507 VENLETIY
+507 IENLEAIY

-527 EFAKEYFKLIKD
+527 EFAQEYFDLIKD
-539 YIKTISPSM
+539 YIKKISPSM

-581 ANLSEGEKQVIALA
+581 NDLSEGERQVIALA
-595 FFFAQLK
+595 FFFAQCK
-602 KETGEDKIIILDDPI
+602 KEVNKDKIIILDDPI

-632 KTVTQKFDQ
+632 KSETEDFDQ
-641 LFVFTCDPLF
+641 LFIFTCDPLF

-687 QAFEED
+687 QSFEED
-693 FKNIGNINGSNENV
+693 FKNIGDINGSNENV

-775 KDGSTSWNELNSKVQ
+775 KDGSTSWNELNGKIQ